1 MENRSSPPV
10 KLRRSDVVWGVYRI
24 PEIRCES
31 EDQASLT
38 SFAGLVIFQRL
49 FARLG
54 IKRQLQACFAHLRQN
69 ATYRAHNIVFWLIIH
84 LVLGFR
90 RLRDR
95 DYYHDDPMV
104 RRVLGMNRLP
114 DVATISRTLSTV
126 DEEAVAGYRA
136 MSRNLVLDRL
146 ETEQLSRVTLDFDG
160 SVLSTGRHAEGT
172 AIGFN
177 KKKKGARSYYPLFCT
192 VAQTAQIL
200 DLHYRPGNV
209 HDSNGAKPFIA
220 SCIEEVKGRLPQAAL
235 EARIDS
241 AFFNEDQLVALD
253 EEGVEFTASVPF
265 ARFPKFKKIIEA
277 RKRWR
282 WIDDTWSYFEC
293 DWKPDKWK
301 QGFRILVVRQKKAV
315 PIKGPIQL
323 DLFEPR
329 SHEYDYQ
336 VIVTNKKPAAK
347 RVMEFHHG
355 RGSQEGVFAES
366 KQFCQLEYIPVR
378 TLHGN
383 QIYCISAVMAHNL
396 TRELQMDTYE
406 RERGTTA
413 KRRNLWGFE
422 TLGTLRNR
430 LIRRAGRLIR
440 PQGRL
445 TLVIHANEK
454 LRQELEIYAAG

>member
-1 MENRSSPPV
+1 M
-10 KLRRSDVVWGVYRI
+10 KFKRSDVVQGVYRI
-24 PEIRCES
+24 PEIRCEA
-31 EDQASLT
+31 DDRASLT
-38 SFAGLVIFQRL
+38 SFAGLVIFQGL
-49 FARLG
+49 FSRLG
-54 IKRQLQACFAHLRQN
+54 IKRQLQTCFAHLRRS
-69 ATYRAHNIVFWLIIH
+69 ATYRAHDVVFWLIVH
-84 LVLGFR
+84 LLLGFR
-90 RLRDR
+90 KLRDR
-95 DYYHDDPMV
+95 DYYHDDPMAQ
-104 RRVLGMNRLP
+104 RILGLKRLP
-114 DVATISRTLSTV
+114 DVATISRALSAV
-126 DEEAVAGYRA
+126 DEEAVAGYRT

-146 ETEQLSRVTLDFDG
+146 EAEQLARVTLDFDG

-200 DLHYRPGNV
+200 DLHHRPGNV

-220 SCIEEVKGRLPQAAL
+220 SCVDEVKERLPQAAL
-235 EARIDS
+235 ETRVDS
-241 AFFNEDQLVALD
+241 AFFDEDQLVALD
-253 EEGVEFTASVPF
+253 GRGVQFTASVPF
-265 ARFPKFKKIIEA
+265 ARFPKFKRIIEA

-282 WIDDTWSYFEC
+282 RIDATWSYFEC
-293 DWKPDKWK
+293 DWKPDCWK

-323 DLFEPR
+323 HLFEPR

-336 VIVTNKKPAAK
+336 VIVTNKTSSAK

-355 RGSQEGVFAES
+355 RGAQEGVFAEA
-366 KQFCQLEYIPVR
+366 KQFCQMEYVPVR
-378 TLHGN
+378 TLYGN
-383 QIYCISAVMAHNL
+383 QVYCLSAVMAHNL
-396 TRELQMDTYE
+396 TRELQIDAYE
-406 RERGTTA
+406 RECGTTA

-445 TLVIHANEK
+445 TLVISANAR
-454 LRQELEIYAAG
+454 LREELELYTAG

>member
-1 MENRSSPPV
+1 V
-10 KLRRSDVVWGVYRI
+10 KFKRSDVVRGVYGV
-24 PEIRCES
+24 PEIRCEAS
-31 EDQASLT
+31 DGASLT
-38 SFAGLVIFQRL
+38 SFAGLVIFQQL
-49 FARLG
+49 FSRLG
-54 IKRQLQACFAHLRQN
+54 IKRQLQSCFAHLRRS
-69 ATYRAHNIVFWLIIH
+69 ATYRAHDVVLWLVVH
-84 LVLGFR
+84 LLLGFR
-90 RLRDR
+90 KLRDR
-95 DYYHDDPMV
+95 DYYHEDPMV
-104 RRVLGMNRLP
+104 RRILGLNRLP
-114 DVATISRTLSTV
+114 DVATVSRALSTL

-136 MSRNLVLDRL
+136 MSRDLVLDRL
-146 ETEQLSRVTLDFDG
+146 ESEQLSRVTLDFDG

-200 DLHYRPGNV
+200 DLHHRPGNV

-220 SCIEEVKGRLPQAAL
+220 SCVEEVKGRLPQAAL
-235 EARIDS
+235 ETRVDS
-241 AFFNEDQLVALD
+241 AFFDEDQLVALD
-253 EEGVEFTASVPF
+253 QEGIEFTASVPF

-277 RKRWR
+277 RWRWR
-282 WIDDTWSYFEC
+282 RIDDTWSYFEC
-293 DWKPDKWK
+293 DWKPGCWK
-301 QGFRILVVRQKKAV
+301 QGFRILVIRQKKAV
-315 PIKGPIQL
+315 PLKGPIQL

-336 VIVTNKKPAAK
+336 VIVTNKKSSAK

-366 KQFCQLEYIPVR
+366 KQFCQLEYVPVR
-378 TLHGN
+378 TLYGN
-383 QIYCISAVMAHNL
+383 QVYCLSAVMAHNL
-396 TRELQMDTYE
+396 TRELQIAAYE

-445 TLVIHANEK
+445 TLVIQANEK
-454 LRQELEIYAAG
+454 LRGELELYAAG

>member
-1 MENRSSPPV
+1 M
-10 KLRRSDVVWGVYRI
+10 KFKRSDVVRGVYRI
-24 PEIRCES
+24 PEIRCEA
-31 EDQASLT
+31 DDGASLT
-38 SFAGLVIFQRL
+38 SFAGLVIFQGL
-49 FARLG
+49 FSRFG
-54 IKRQLQACFAHLRQN
+54 IKRRLQTCFAHLRRS
-69 ATYRAHNIVFWLIIH
+69 ATYRVHDVVFWLIVH
-84 LVLGFR
+84 LLVGFR
-90 RLRDR
+90 KLRDR

-104 RRVLGMNRLP
+104 QRVLGLKRLP
-114 DVATISRTLSTV
+114 DVATISRTLSAV
-126 DEEAVAGYRA
+126 DEEAVADYRA

-146 ETEQLSRVTLDFDG
+146 EAEQLARVTLDFDG

-172 AIGFN
+172 AVGFN

-200 DLHYRPGNV
+200 DLHHRPGNV

-220 SCIEEVKGRLPQAAL
+220 SCVEEVKERLPQAAL
-235 EARIDS
+235 ETRVDS
-241 AFFNEDQLVALD
+241 AFFDEDQLVALD
-253 EEGVEFTASVPF
+253 REGVQFTASVPF

-282 WIDDTWSYFEC
+282 RIDDTWSYFEC
-293 DWKPDKWK
+293 DWKPACWK

-323 DLFEPR
+323 HLFEPR

-336 VIVTNKKPAAK
+336 VIVTNKTSSAKP
-347 RVMEFHHG
+347 VMEFHHG
-355 RGSQEGVFAES
+355 RGAQEGVFAEG
-366 KQFCQLEYIPVR
+366 KQFCQMEYVPVR
-378 TLHGN
+378 TLYGN
-383 QIYCISAVMAHNL
+383 QVYCLSAVMAHNL
-396 TRELQMDTYE
+396 TRELQIDAYE

-440 PQGRL
+440 PQGRV
-445 TLVIHANEK
+445 TLVISANEK
-454 LRQELEIYAAG
+454 LREELKLYTAG

>member
-1 MENRSSPPV
+1 M
-10 KLRRSDVVWGVYRI
+10 KFKRSDVVRGVYKV
-24 PEIRCES
+24 PEIRCEDGD
-31 EDQASLT
+31 EASLT

-49 FARLG
+49 FFRLG
-54 IKRQLQACFAHLRQN
+54 IKRQLQACFAHLRRS
-69 ATYRAHNIVFWLIIH
+69 ATYRAHDVVLWLIVH
-84 LVLGFR
+84 LLLGFGK
-90 RLRDR
+90 LRDR

-104 RRVLGMNRLP
+104 QRVLGLNRLP
-114 DVATISRTLSTV
+114 DVATISRTLKAM
-126 DEEAVAGYRA
+126 DEEAVTDCRGV
-136 MSRNLVLDRL
+136 SRNLVLDRL
-146 ETEQLSRVTLDFDG
+146 ETEQLARVTLDFDG

-200 DLHYRPGNV
+200 DLHHRPGNV
-209 HDSNGAKPFIA
+209 HDSNGAKPFMA
-220 SCIEEVKGRLPQAAL
+220 ACIGEVKDRLPEAAI
-235 EARIDS
+235 ETRVDS
-241 AFFNEDQLVALD
+241 AFFNEEQLVALD
-253 EEGVEFTASVPF
+253 DEGVQFTASVPF

-282 WIDDTWSYFEC
+282 RIDDTWSYFEC
-293 DWKPDKWK
+293 DWKPDCWT
-301 QGFRILVVRQKKAV
+301 QSFRIVVVRQKKAV

-336 VIVTNKKPAAK
+336 VTVTNKHCSAK
-347 RVMEFHHG
+347 HVIAFHHG

-366 KQFCQLEYIPVR
+366 KQFCQMEYVPVR
-378 TLHGN
+378 TLNGN
-383 QIYCISAVMAHNL
+383 QIYCLAAVMAHNL
-396 TRELQMDTYE
+396 TRELQINTYD

-430 LIRRAGRLIR
+430 IIRRAGRFIR

-445 TLVIHANEK
+445 TLVIQANEK
-454 LRQELEIYAAG
+454 LREELELYAAG

>member
-1 MENRSSPPV
+1 M
-10 KLRRSDVVWGVYRI
+10 KFKRSDVVRGVYKV
-24 PEIRCES
+24 PEIRCEDGD
-31 EDQASLT
+31 EVSLT

-49 FARLG
+49 FSRLG
-54 IKRQLQACFAHLRQN
+54 IKRQLQACFAHLRQS
-69 ATYRAHNIVFWLIIH
+69 ATYRAHDVVLWLIVH
-84 LVLGFR
+84 LLLGFGK
-90 RLRDR
+90 LRDR

-104 RRVLGMNRLP
+104 QRVLGLNRLP
-114 DVATISRTLSTV
+114 DVATISRTLKAM
-126 DEEAVAGYRA
+126 DEEAVTGCRGV
-136 MSRNLVLDRL
+136 SRNLVLDRL
-146 ETEQLSRVTLDFDG
+146 ETEQLARVTLDFDG

-200 DLHYRPGNV
+200 DLHHRPGNV
-209 HDSNGAKPFIA
+209 HDSNGAQPFMA
-220 SCIEEVKGRLPQAAL
+220 ACIGEVKDRLPEAAI
-235 EARIDS
+235 ETRVDS
-241 AFFNEDQLVALD
+241 AFFNEEQLVALD
-253 EEGVEFTASVPF
+253 DEGVQFTASVPF

-282 WIDDTWSYFEC
+282 RIDDTWSYFEC
-293 DWKPDKWK
+293 DWKPDCWT
-301 QGFRILVVRQKKAV
+301 QSFRIVVVRQKKAV

-336 VIVTNKKPAAK
+336 VTVTNKRCSAK
-347 RVMEFHHG
+347 HVIAFHHG

-366 KQFCQLEYIPVR
+366 KQFCQMEYVPVR
-378 TLHGN
+378 TLNGN
-383 QIYCISAVMAHNL
+383 QIYCLAAVMAHNL
-396 TRELQMDTYE
+396 TRELQIDTYE

-445 TLVIHANEK
+445 TLVIQANEK
-454 LRQELEIYAAG
+454 LRDELELYAAG

>member
-1 MENRSSPPV
+1 M
-10 KLRRSDVVWGVYRI
+10 KFKRSDVVRGVYRI

-31 EDQASLT
+31 ADEARLT
-38 SFAGLVIFQRL
+38 SFAGLVIFQNL
-49 FARLG
+49 FYRLG
-54 IKRQLQACFAHLRQN
+54 IKQRLRQCFGHLRQS
-69 ATYRAHNIVFWLIIH
+69 ATYRGQEIVFWLIVH
-84 LVLGFR
+84 LILGFR
-90 RLRDR
+90 KLRDR
-95 DYYHDDPMV
+95 DYYQDDPIAK
-104 RRVLGMNRLP
+104 RILGLTRLP
-114 DVATISRTLSTV
+114 DVATISRTLSSL

-146 ETEQLSRVTLDFDG
+146 EAEQLARVTLDFDG
-160 SVLSTGRHAEGT
+160 SVLSTSRHAEGT

-200 DLHYRPGNV
+200 DLHHRPGNV

-220 SCIEEVKGRLPQAAL
+220 SCVEKVKARIPQASL
-235 EARIDS
+235 EARVDS
-241 AFFNEDQLVALD
+241 AFFDEDQLLGLD
-253 EEGVEFTASVPF
+253 GDGVEFTASVPF

-282 WIDDTWSYFEC
+282 RIDDTWSYFEC
-293 DWKPDKWK
+293 DWKPDCWAE
-301 QGFRILVVRQKKAV
+301 GFRILVIRQKKAV
-315 PIKGPIQL
+315 PLKGPLQL

-336 VIVTNKKPAAK
+336 VITTNKSCSAK
-347 RVMEFHHG
+347 RVMEYHHG
-355 RGSQEGVFAES
+355 RGAQEGVFAEA

-378 TLHGN
+378 TLYGN
-383 QIYCISAVMAHNL
+383 QVYCLSAVMAHNL
-396 TRELQMDTYE
+396 ARELQIDAYQ
-406 RERGTTA
+406 REHGTTA

-445 TLVIHANEK
+445 TLVIPANDR
-454 LRQELEIYAAG
+454 LRDELELYTSG

>member
-1 MENRSSPPV
+1 M
-10 KLRRSDVVWGVYRI
+10 KFKRSDVVRGVYRI
-24 PEIRCES
+24 PEIRCEA
-31 EDQASLT
+31 DDRVSLT

-49 FARLG
+49 FSRLA
-54 IKRQLQACFAHLRQN
+54 IKRELQTCFAHLRRS
-69 ATYRAHNIVFWLIIH
+69 ATYRVHDVVFWLIVH
-84 LVLGFR
+84 LLLGFR
-90 RLRDR
+90 KLRDR
-95 DYYHDDPMV
+95 DYYHDDPMAQ
-104 RRVLGMNRLP
+104 RVLGLRRLP
-114 DVATISRTLSTV
+114 DVATISRALSAV
-126 DEEAVAGYRA
+126 DEESVAGYRT

-146 ETEQLSRVTLDFDG
+146 EAEQLARVTLDFDG

-200 DLHYRPGNV
+200 DLHHRPGNV

-220 SCIEEVKGRLPQAAL
+220 SCVEEVKERLPQAAL
-235 EARIDS
+235 ETRVDS
-241 AFFNEDQLVALD
+241 AFFDEDQLVALD
-253 EEGVEFTASVPF
+253 GEGVQFTASVPF
-265 ARFPKFKKIIEA
+265 ARFPKFKRIIEA

-282 WIDDTWSYFEC
+282 RIDDTWSYFEC
-293 DWKPDKWK
+293 DWKPDCWK

-323 DLFEPR
+323 HLFEPR

-336 VIVTNKKPAAK
+336 VIVTNKKSSAK
-347 RVMEFHHG
+347 RVKEFHHG
-355 RGSQEGVFAES
+355 RGAQEGVFAEA
-366 KQFCQLEYIPVR
+366 KQFCQMEYVPVR
-378 TLHGN
+378 TLYGN
-383 QIYCISAVMAHNL
+383 QVYCLSAVMAHNL
-396 TRELQMDTYE
+396 TRELQIDAYE
-406 RERGTTA
+406 RQRGTTA

-445 TLVIHANEK
+445 TLVISANEK
-454 LRQELEIYAAG
+454 LREELELHTAG